1 MCPAPPHR
9 RIPPSTGVA
18 LRRLSLPTAVA
29 ATAVAAVLL
38 TGCQTNS
45 TAGSPTVPPPPA
57 TATTTA
63 AATPD
68 PAATPPS
75 APSAPSSPR
84 PSAATA
90 RSKAASPAADATI
103 AVTIADGKVSPNAED
118 VKVKQGQT
126 VRVTIRSDVDESI
139 HVHGYDKTAKA
150 SPGEPGE
157 VTFTADVKG
166 VFEIETHE
174 SAKLA
179 AKLIVS

>member
-57 TATTTA
+57 AATTTA

-68 PAATPPS
+68 QAAST
-75 APSAPSSPR
+75 PSAPSSPR
-84 PSAATA
+84 PSTATA

-103 AVTIADGKVSPNAED
+103 AVTIADGKVRPNAED